1 MVSLR
6 SQDAS
11 LSCASGERLSYTG
24 RILTTEV
31 RPDPMLIGVFELF
44 KIGIGS
50 SSSQRIGP
58 MIAADQF
65 LTEIEAAGVFGEL
78 AEDVTELFGLPALG
92 TWPRDRQ
99 RRVAR
104 VRRRSAGQNQC
115 RQRARDR
122 RRN

>member
-1 MVSLR
+1 
-6 SQDAS
+6 
-11 LSCASGERLSYTG
+11 
-24 RILTTEV
+24 
-31 RPDPMLIGVFELF
+31 MLIGVFELF